1 MINNFD
7 PNKPRHHEKLKGLRH
22 SLDDK
27 MTHVKRLDDEI
38 FELLDQEEAENNLTN
53 YLLRNDEVF
62 ELTAA
67 I

>member
-7 PNKPRHHEKLKGLRH
+7 PNKPRHHEKLKGLRY

-38 FELLDQEEAENNLTN
+38 FELQITN
-53 YLLRNDEVF
+53 CLVRNDEY
-62 ELTAA
+62 LN
-67 I
+67 